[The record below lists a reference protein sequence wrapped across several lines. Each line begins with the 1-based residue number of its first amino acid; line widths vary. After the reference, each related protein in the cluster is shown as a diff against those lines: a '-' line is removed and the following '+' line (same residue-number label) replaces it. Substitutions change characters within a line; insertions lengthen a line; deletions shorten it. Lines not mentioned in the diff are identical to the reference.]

1 MTQGPLF
8 HFTFGSQ
15 NCPFLCETGVFL
27 LKKTGKLMVQEAPM
41 PTAQRPTRRPAAR
54 IPRNMTLERFRRWK
68 PEDGWKYEWVNG
80 QIEKSERSMTHE
92 QTYIARNL
100 MRRFAQTQAY
110 RDGAEM
116 MTEID
121 TTMLQG
127 NVRRPDVA
135 VLTSRQLQGGKMGF
149 PFTPAFVVE
158 IISETDNI
166 NKVRQKLREYFQS
179 GVQVVWHIFPQ
190 TQTVDVYTS
199 PLSVQICEGA
209 QVCSAGPAIPDF
221 QMTADEVFA

>member
-1 MTQGPLF
+1 
-8 HFTFGSQ
+8 
-15 NCPFLCETGVFL
+15 
-27 LKKTGKLMVQEAPM
+27 MVHEAPM

-80 QIEKSERSMTHE
+80 QIEKSEPAMTH
-92 QTYIARNL
+92 QQAYIADNL
-100 MRRFAQTQAY
+100 IRRFHQTEAFRQ
-110 RDGAEM
+110 GGTM
-116 MTEID
+116 MTEVEATLLDNEI
-121 TTMLQG
+121 
-127 NVRRPDVA
+127 RRPDVA
-135 VLTSRQLQGGKMGF
+135 FLTRHQLRGGKVDV

-158 IISETDNI
+158 IISTNDGI
-166 NKVRQKLREYFQS
+166 NKIRHKLRSYFKA
-179 GVQVVWHIFPQ
+179 GVQVVWHIFPE

-209 QVCSAGPAIPDF
+209 QVCSAAPAIPDF